1 MRISDWSSDVCS
13 SDLGDVLRSAA
24 QRPAAMGGALR
35 RSRRLGLA
43 ARPDQVVRAILAF
56 DQAGIDRSRKRR
68 IVEGHGLVFPPG
80 LAGLVPR
87 RADVVAGG
95 LAADVR
101 GVGRQS
107 GGAGKEV
114 SG

>member
-80 LAGLVPR
+80 LAGTVPL

-95 LAADVR
+95 LEAEVR
-101 GVGRQS
+101 DRKSVVEGKS
-107 GGAGKEV
+107 GSV
-114 SG
+114 R